1 MNAIQYYRPTTIIIN
16 LKAIQQNIRNL
27 KKHLTANVEI
37 IAVVKANAYGH
48 GDVEVARVALQEGA
62 TTLAVATLE
71 EALHMR
77 KHFRDTP
84 IIVLGVVLPQY
95 VNEAI
100 AKSIILTA
108 PSLQWLQQAMHAK
121 HTGVLRV
128 HLKIDSGMGRIGV
141 RDTQEMQNIAKFIP
155 QQGLKIEGVFTHFAT
170 ADEKDESY
178 FLQQVTRLQSL
189 LSILPKIPRQIH
201 VANTAT
207 ALIKSARYQFNA
219 VRYGISMYGL
229 AASTYVDE
237 VTPFPLAPALTLQT
251 ALVHVK
257 QIEAGERIGYGATFE
272 ARKPMYIGT
281 LPIGY
286 ADGLLRGLSGQEV
299 LVAGKRMPII
309 GRVCMDQCMIALDQ
323 YYPIGEPVV
332 LIGKQQNNTIN
343 IDEWAERLKTIN
355 YEVACTLTSR
365 IPRIHK
371 ND

>member
-16 LKAIQQNIRNL
+16 LKAIQQNIHNL

-141 RDTQEMQNIAKFIP
+141 RDTQEMQHIAAFIQ
-155 QQGLKIEGVFTHFAT
+155 QQGLEVDGVFTHFST

-178 FLQQVTRLQSL
+178 FLQQVTRFQSL
-189 LSILPKIPRQIH
+189 LSILPKIPRQIG
-201 VANTAT
+201 
-207 ALIKSARYQFNA
+207 R
-219 VRYGISMYGL
+219 
-229 AASTYVDE
+229 ASCR
-237 VTPFPLAPALTLQT
+237 
-251 ALVHVK
+251 
-257 QIEAGERIGYGATFE
+257 ER
-272 ARKPMYIGT
+272 
-281 LPIGY
+281 
-286 ADGLLRGLSGQEV
+286 V
-299 LVAGKRMPII
+299 
-309 GRVCMDQCMIALDQ
+309 
-323 YYPIGEPVV
+323 
-332 LIGKQQNNTIN
+332 
-343 IDEWAERLKTIN
+343 
-355 YEVACTLTSR
+355 
-365 IPRIHK
+365 
-371 ND
+371 